1 MADVQQQLTDS
12 QSGTV
17 GFCPTTVAS
26 CDAASLLLCLLQRM
40 ADVQQQLTE
49 SQSGNAQ
56 LQAEEVQL
64 QQRLASQ
71 QSDLASVSSRLEE
84 EQRFRSDAQAQ
95 LQTVS

>member
-49 SQSGNAQ
+49 SQSGKLKRYNCSNALPVNSPTWHQ
-56 LQAEEVQL
+56 
-64 QQRLASQ
+64 
-71 QSDLASVSSRLEE
+71 
-84 EQRFRSDAQAQ
+84 
-95 LQTVS
+95 